1 MIKIFIVDDHAVF
14 REGLK
19 TVLLRDQEI
28 QLAGEA
34 DDGRGVVDE
43 VLKTMPDVILM
54 DINMP
59 YSGLQATIDILKK
72 MPDMKILILTVSE
85 SEYDLYKAIKSGARG
100 YLLKGMS
107 IKELVSAVRS
117 VAAGEAVFTPA
128 MAREIL
134 DDFQDNIKNE
144 NDDEKIS
151 ERELQILQLVATGAM
166 NKEIAVRLEISEA
179 TVKNHMSHILRKLH
193 LKNRSQVAVYISDKL
208 KNDRQPQN

>member
-43 VLKTMPDVILM
+43 VLKAMPDVILM
-54 DINMP
+54 DIHMP

-107 IKELVSAVRS
+107 IRELVSAVKS
-117 VAAGEAVFTPA
+117 VADGEAVFTPA
-128 MAREIL
+128 MAREML
-134 DDFQDNIKNE
+134 DDFQDSIKSD
-144 NDDEKIS
+144 NDEERIS

-193 LKNRSQVAVYISDKL
+193 LKNRSQVAIYASEKM
-208 KNDRQPQN
+208 KNDRQP

>member
-1 MIKIFIVDDHAVF
+1 MIRLFIVDDHAVF

-43 VLKTMPDVILM
+43 VLKAMPDVILM

-107 IKELVSAVRS
+107 IKELITAVRS

-128 MAREIL
+128 MAREML
-134 DDFQDNIKNE
+134 DDFQDSIKSE
-144 NDDEKIS
+144 NDEERIS

-166 NKEIAVRLEISEA
+166 NKEIAFQLEISEA

-193 LKNRSQVAVYISDKL
+193 LKNRSQVAVYVSDKL

>member
-34 DDGRGVVDE
+34 DDGRGVVDD